1 MEIGLFIS
9 ALAIV
14 YLIPGP
20 DMLLVLHTSSTLG
33 RGHGLATAL
42 GLAIAR
48 GLHVALAGLGL
59 AALFVAAP
67 WLFDA
72 VRYLG
77 AAYLI
82 WVGVQLIRSKRS
94 TDTDHPQA
102 SLTGSYYL
110 AWRRGLL
117 TNLLNPKSLLF
128 CSVLL
133 PQFVHTQQGDVAL
146 QFTLLGAVLVGVG
159 LLYDAL
165 YACLGARMQR
175 WFKSHQT
182 RQTLQRWVFGTL
194 IIGFALKLAS

>member
-1 MEIGLFIS
+1 MELGLFVG

-20 DMLLVLHTSSTLG
+20 DMLLILHTSSTLG
-33 RGHGLATAL
+33 RGHGLATAF

-48 GLHVALAGLGL
+48 GAHVALAGLGL
-59 AALFVAAP
+59 AALFTTAP

-77 AAYLI
+77 AAYLVWLAI
-82 WVGVQLIRSKRS
+82 QLIKTPPAMRQPTPTTPVK
-94 TDTDHPQA
+94 
-102 SLTGSYYL
+102 GSYYI

-133 PQFVHTQQGDVAL
+133 PQFVHANSGAVAL
-146 QFTLLGAVLVGVG
+146 QFALLGMIMVGVG
-159 LLYDAL
+159 VVYDIG
-165 YACLGARMQR
+165 YACIGAKIQR
-175 WFKSHQT
+175 WFNGNQT
-182 RQTLQRWVFGTL
+182 KQKIQNWVFGTL
-194 IIGFALKLAS
+194 LIGFALRLVS

>member
-1 MEIGLFIS
+1 MEFGLFIG

-20 DMLLVLHTSSTLG
+20 DMLLVLHTSSTLS

-48 GLHVALAGLGL
+48 GAHVALAGLGL
-59 AALFVAAP
+59 AALFIAAP
-67 WLFDA
+67 WLFDV
-72 VRYLG
+72 VRYVG
-77 AAYLI
+77 AAYLV
-82 WVGVQLIRSKRS
+82 WLALQLIRARPSPPAKQHA
-94 TDTDHPQA
+94 TP
-102 SLTGSYYL
+102 LKGSYYM

-133 PQFVHTQQGDVAL
+133 PQFVHAEQGAVAL
-146 QFTLLGAVLVGVG
+146 QFTLLGVMLVGVG

-165 YACLGARMQR
+165 YACIGAKMQR
-175 WFKSHQT
+175 WIAGNQT
-182 RQTLQRWVFGTL
+182 KQKIQNWVFGTL
-194 IIGFALKLAS
+194 LISFALRLAS